1 MVYKKKQKD
10 LYLGGKQ
17 NKGMIYLNYK
27 LFKNSLNDKDKLI
40 ETVLLNRGIENPEE
54 YLSLD
59 SSCIN
64 DYDNL
69 DNMEEAVDCFAKHF
83 ERGDLVAILVDSDP

>member
-1 MVYKKKQKD
+1 MK
-10 LYLGGKQ
+10 
-17 NKGMIYLNYK
+17 YK
-27 LFKNSLNDKDKLI
+27 LIGSNDKENLI
-40 ETVLLNRGIENPEE
+40 EQVLLNRGIENPEE

-59 SSCIN
+59 STCIN

-69 DNMEEAVDCFAKHF
+69 NNIEEAIDCFAKHF

>member
-1 MVYKKKQKD
+1 MK
-10 LYLGGKQ
+10 
-17 NKGMIYLNYK
+17 YK
-27 LFKNSLNDKDKLI
+27 LIDKNNKENLI
-40 ETVLLNRGIENPEE
+40 EQVLLNRGIENPEK

-69 DNMEEAVDCFAKHF
+69 DNIEDAVTCFTKHF

>member
-1 MVYKKKQKD
+1 MK
-10 LYLGGKQ
+10 
-17 NKGMIYLNYK
+17 YK
-27 LFKNSLNDKDKLI
+27 LIGKNDKENLI
-40 ETVLLNRGIENPEE
+40 EQVLFNRGIENPEE

-69 DNMEEAVDCFAKHF
+69 ANMKEVINCFAKHF

>member
-1 MVYKKKQKD
+1 MK
-10 LYLGGKQ
+10 
-17 NKGMIYLNYK
+17 YK
-27 LFKNSLNDKDKLI
+27 LIGNNDKENLI
-40 ETVLLNRGIENPEE
+40 EQVLLNRGIENPEE

-69 DNMEEAVDCFAKHF
+69 DNIEEAVDCFAKHF
-83 ERGDLVAILVDSDP
+83 EGGDLIAILVDSDP

>member
-1 MVYKKKQKD
+1 M
-10 LYLGGKQ
+10 
-17 NKGMIYLNYK
+17 NYK
-27 LFKNSLNDKDKLI
+27 LIGNNDKENLI
-40 ETVLLNRGIENPEE
+40 EQVLLNRGIENPEE

-59 SSCIN
+59 SSYIN

-69 DNMEEAVDCFAKHF
+69 DNMKEAINCFAKHF

>member
-1 MVYKKKQKD
+1 MK
-10 LYLGGKQ
+10 
-17 NKGMIYLNYK
+17 YK
-27 LFKNSLNDKDKLI
+27 LIGKNNKENLI
-40 ETVLLNRGIENPEE
+40 EQVLLNRGIENPEK

-69 DNMEEAVDCFAKHF
+69 DNIEDAVACFTKHF

>member
-1 MVYKKKQKD
+1 M
-10 LYLGGKQ
+10 
-17 NKGMIYLNYK
+17 NYK
-27 LFKNSLNDKDKLI
+27 LIGKNDKENLI
-40 ETVLLNRGIENPEE
+40 EQVLLNRGIEDPEE

-64 DYDNL
+64 DYDSL
-69 DNMEEAVDCFAKHF
+69 DNIEDAVTCFAKHF

>member
-1 MVYKKKQKD
+1 MK
-10 LYLGGKQ
+10 
-17 NKGMIYLNYK
+17 YK
-27 LFKNSLNDKDKLI
+27 LIGKNNKENLI
-40 ETVLLNRGIENPEE
+40 EQVLLNRGIENPEK

-69 DNMEEAVDCFAKHF
+69 DNI
-83 ERGDLVAILVDSDP
+83 DLVAILVDSDP

>member
-1 MVYKKKQKD
+1 MK
-10 LYLGGKQ
+10 
-17 NKGMIYLNYK
+17 YK
-27 LFKNSLNDKDKLI
+27 LIGKNDKENLI
-40 ETVLLNRGIENPEE
+40 EQVLLNRGIENPEE

-64 DYDNL
+64 NYDRL
-69 DNMEEAVDCFAKHF
+69 DNMKEAINCFAKHF

>member
-1 MVYKKKQKD
+1 MK
-10 LYLGGKQ
+10 
-17 NKGMIYLNYK
+17 YK
-27 LFKNSLNDKDKLI
+27 LIGKNDKENLI
-40 ETVLLNRGIENPEE
+40 EQVLLNRGIENPEE

-64 DYDNL
+64 NYDNL
-69 DNMEEAVDCFAKHF
+69 DNMEKAVDCFAKHF

>member
-1 MVYKKKQKD
+1 M
-10 LYLGGKQ
+10 
-17 NKGMIYLNYK
+17 NYK
-27 LFKNSLNDKDKLI
+27 LIGNNDKENLI
-40 ETVLLNRGIENPEE
+40 EQVLLNRGIENPEE

-69 DNMEEAVDCFAKHF
+69 DNMEEAVNCFAKHF

>member
-1 MVYKKKQKD
+1 M
-10 LYLGGKQ
+10 YLSGKQ

-27 LFKNSLNDKDKLI
+27 LFKNSLNDKDKVI

-64 DYDNL
+64 DYDSL

-83 ERGDLVAILVDSDP
+83 ERCDLIAILVDSDP

>member
-1 MVYKKKQKD
+1 MK
-10 LYLGGKQ
+10 
-17 NKGMIYLNYK
+17 YK
-27 LFKNSLNDKDKLI
+27 LIGKNDKENLI
-40 ETVLLNRGIENPEE
+40 EQVLLNRGIENPEE

-59 SSCIN
+59 SSYIN

-69 DNMEEAVDCFAKHF
+69 DNMKEAINCFAKHF

>member
-1 MVYKKKQKD
+1 MK
-10 LYLGGKQ
+10 
-17 NKGMIYLNYK
+17 YK
-27 LFKNSLNDKDKLI
+27 LLGKNNKENLS
-40 ETVLLNRGIENPEE
+40 EQVLLNRGIENPEK

-69 DNMEEAVDCFAKHF
+69 DNIEDAVTCFTKHF

>member
-1 MVYKKKQKD
+1 M
-10 LYLGGKQ
+10 YLSGKQ

-27 LFKNSLNDKDKLI
+27 LFKNSLNDKDKVI

-64 DYDNL
+64 DYDSL
-69 DNMEEAVDCFAKHF
+69 DNMEEAVDCFVKHF
-83 ERGDLVAILVDSDP
+83 ERGDLIAILVDSDP

>member
-1 MVYKKKQKD
+1 MK
-10 LYLGGKQ
+10 
-17 NKGMIYLNYK
+17 YK
-27 LFKNSLNDKDKLI
+27 LIGKNDKENLI
-40 ETVLLNRGIENPEE
+40 EQVLLNRGIENPEE

-64 DYDNL
+64 NYDNL
-69 DNMEEAVDCFAKHF
+69 DNMGKAVDCFAKHF

>member
-1 MVYKKKQKD
+1 M
-10 LYLGGKQ
+10 
-17 NKGMIYLNYK
+17 NYK
-27 LFKNSLNDKDKLI
+27 LIGNNNKENLI
-40 ETVLLNRGIENPEE
+40 EQVLLNRGIENPEE

-59 SSCIN
+59 SSFIN

-69 DNMEEAVDCFAKHF
+69 DNMEEAVNCFAKHF

>member
-1 MVYKKKQKD
+1 M
-10 LYLGGKQ
+10 
-17 NKGMIYLNYK
+17 NYK
-27 LFKNSLNDKDKLI
+27 LIGNNDKENLI
-40 ETVLLNRGIENPEE
+40 EQVLLNRGIENPEE

-59 SSCIN
+59 SSFIN

-69 DNMEEAVDCFAKHF
+69 DNMEEAVNCFVKHF